1 MIQPIQ
7 LAELFLDGNDAEAL
21 VQVRR
26 FLEEYTQH
34 ELFARLLTP
43 AMYHIGEL
51 WENNEIGVADEHLAT
66 AVCDFVVSAV
76 ENRKQ
81 QGDGTERK
89 VMVLGPEGEDHYI
102 GLKMVS
108 SRFRENGWSVK
119 YLGPNLPLD
128 HALDAAKRWEP
139 DAIALSAALV
149 YRLPLIKTYI
159 KEFLELD
166 PKPIVF
172 LGGRA
177 VSKANPEA
185 LRNEGAIVLEDLE
198 QLERW
203 LTMGEEL
210 QDGYGI
216 SV

>member
-1 MIQPIQ
+1 MVQPIQ
-7 LAELFLDGNDAEAL
+7 LAELFLAGNDAEAL

-26 FLEEYTQH
+26 FLEEHTQN

-81 QGDGTERK
+81 QGDGSERK

-119 YLGPNLPLD
+119 YLGPNLPLE
-128 HALDAAKRWEP
+128 HALDAAKRWQP
-139 DAIALSAALV
+139 DAVALSAALV

-159 KEFLELD
+159 KEFLALD

-177 VSKANPEA
+177 VSKTNPEA
-185 LRNEGAIVLEDLE
+185 LRQEGAIVLEDLE

-210 QDGYGI
+210 EDG
-216 SV
+216 

>member
-1 MIQPIQ
+1 MIQPEQ
-7 LAELFLDGNDAEAL
+7 LAGLFLEGNDAEAL
-21 VQVRR
+21 VQVRA
-26 FLEEYTQH
+26 FLDEHNQK
-34 ELFARLLTP
+34 ELFAQLLTP

-51 WENNEIGVADEHLAT
+51 WENNEIGVAEEHLAT
-66 AVCDFVVSAV
+66 AICDFVVSAV

-81 QGDGTERK
+81 SGDGTERK

-102 GLKMVS
+102 GLKMVAS
-108 SRFRENGWSVK
+108 LFRENGWSVK

-128 HALDAAKRWEP
+128 HALNAAHLWKP

-159 KEFLELD
+159 SEFLQLD
-166 PKPIVF
+166 PKPTVF

-177 VSKANPEA
+177 VSIVNPDT
-185 LRNEGAIVLEDLE
+185 LREEGAIILEDLE

-203 LTMGEEL
+203 LTMGKEP
-210 QDGYGI
+210 DNGYGI
-216 SV
+216 SI